1 VVAASGRCLSS
12 HIIYGINTG
21 EGLKSWE
28 IEYYQTSAGAVPVAE
43 FVDSLSPQAKA
54 KFVRSLELLEQYGLL
69 LREPWVKSVPNVTKL
84 RELRFTSF
92 GEIYRFFFFP
102 VTGRKL
108 ILLHGFK
115 KKSQEIPRR
124 ELQAAEA
131 RMKDYI
137 QRHGGKP

>member
-1 VVAASGRCLSS
+1 M
-12 HIIYGINTG
+12 
-21 EGLKSWE
+21 WE
-28 IEYYQTSAGAVPVAE
+28 IEYYQTATGSVPVAE
-43 FVDSLSPQAKA
+43 FIDSLSPQAKA
-54 KFVRSLELLEQYGLL
+54 KFIRSLELLEQYGLL
-69 LREPWVKSVPNVTKL
+69 LREPWVKNIPNIAKL

-115 KKSQEIPRR
+115 KKTQETPRR
-124 ELQAAEA
+124 ELQTAEA

-137 QRHGGKP
+137 QRYGGKS

>member
-1 VVAASGRCLSS
+1 M
-12 HIIYGINTG
+12 
-21 EGLKSWE
+21 
-28 IEYYQTSAGAVPVAE
+28 
-43 FVDSLSPQAKA
+43 
-54 KFVRSLELLEQYGLL
+54 RSLELLEQYGLL
-69 LREPWVKSVPNVTKL
+69 LREPWVKNIPNVPKL

-115 KKSQEIPRR
+115 KKTQETPRR
-124 ELQAAEA
+124 ELQTAEA

>member
-1 VVAASGRCLSS
+1 MESLR
-12 HIIYGINTG
+12 
-21 EGLKSWE
+21 SWE
-28 IEYYQTSAGAVPVAE
+28 IEYYQTDGGSVPVAE

-54 KFVRSLELLEQYGLL
+54 KYIRSLELLEQYGLL
-69 LREPWVKSVPNVTKL
+69 LREPWVKNIPNVPKL

-115 KKSQEIPRR
+115 KKTQETPRR
-124 ELQAAEA
+124 ELQTAEA

>member
-1 VVAASGRCLSS
+1 MESLRP
-12 HIIYGINTG
+12 
-21 EGLKSWE
+21 WE
-28 IEYYQTSAGAVPVAE
+28 IEYYQTATGSVPVAE

-54 KFVRSLELLEQYGLL
+54 KFIRSLELLEQYGLL
-69 LREPWVKSVPNVTKL
+69 LREPWVKNIQNVAKL

-102 VTGRKL
+102 LAGRKL

-115 KKSQEIPRR
+115 KKTQETPRR
-124 ELQAAEA
+124 GLQTAEA

>member
-1 VVAASGRCLSS
+1 MESLRL
-12 HIIYGINTG
+12 
-21 EGLKSWE
+21 WE
-28 IEYYQTSAGAVPVAE
+28 IEYYQTATGSVPVAE
-43 FVDSLSPQAKA
+43 FIDSLSPQAKA
-54 KFVRSLELLEQYGLL
+54 KFIRSLELLEQYGLL
-69 LREPWVKSVPNVTKL
+69 LREPWVKNIPNIAKL

-115 KKSQEIPRR
+115 KKTQETPRR
-124 ELQAAEA
+124 ELQTAEA

-137 QRHGGKP
+137 QRYGGKS

>member
-1 VVAASGRCLSS
+1 MESLS
-12 HIIYGINTG
+12 
-21 EGLKSWE
+21 LWE
-28 IEYYQTSAGAVPVAE
+28 IEYYQTAAGSVPVAE
-43 FVDSLSPQAKA
+43 FVDSLPPQAKA

-69 LREPWVKSVPNVTKL
+69 LREPWVKNIQNVAKV

-92 GEIYRFFFFP
+92 SEIYRFFFFP
-102 VTGRKL
+102 VAGRKL

-115 KKSQEIPRR
+115 KKTRETPRR
-124 ELQAAEA
+124 ELQTAEA

>member
-1 VVAASGRCLSS
+1 MESLR
-12 HIIYGINTG
+12 
-21 EGLKSWE
+21 SWE
-28 IEYYQTSAGAVPVAE
+28 IEYYQTAAGSVPVAE

-54 KFVRSLELLEQYGLL
+54 KYIHSLELLEHYGLL
-69 LREPWVKSVPNVTKL
+69 LREPWVKNIPNVPKM

-115 KKSQEIPRR
+115 KKTQETPRR
-124 ELQAAEA
+124 ELQTAEA

>member
-1 VVAASGRCLSS
+1 MESLRLWA
-12 HIIYGINTG
+12 
-21 EGLKSWE
+21 
-28 IEYYQTSAGAVPVAE
+28 IEYYQTATGSVPVAE
-43 FVDSLSPQAKA
+43 FIDSLSSQAKA
-54 KFVRSLELLEQYGLL
+54 KFIRSLELLEQYGLL
-69 LREPWVKSVPNVTKL
+69 LREPWVKNIPNVAKL

-115 KKSQEIPRR
+115 KKTQETPRR
-124 ELQAAEA
+124 ELQTAEA

-137 QRHGGKP
+137 QRYGGKS

>member
-1 VVAASGRCLSS
+1 VESLRL
-12 HIIYGINTG
+12 
-21 EGLKSWE
+21 WE
-28 IEYYQTSAGAVPVAE
+28 IEYYQTATGSVPVAA
-43 FVDSLSPQAKA
+43 FVDGLSPQAKA
-54 KFVRSLELLEQYGLL
+54 KYIRSLELLEQYGLL
-69 LREPWVKSVPNVTKL
+69 LREPWVKNIPNVPKL

-115 KKSQEIPRR
+115 KKTKETPRR
-124 ELQAAEA
+124 ELQTAEA

-137 QRHGGKP
+137 QRHGGKL